1 MSGFSVPAR
10 PTSPGTGLGMSS
22 SFGVGGTALPCTE
35 PPARRGRRKAI
46 AAMVSPTHEGA
57 GGTLRGASGAREDP
71 LLTAAPTALRVAD
84 RRLGSTVPVASP
96 SATRVRRI
104 LLSGLAVL
112 LPPPGEVRA
121 QIVLWEQTG
130 PVGAEFGSR
139 LARTGDTDGDG
150 VWDLIAAA
158 RTWGG
163 ASGPAQFTGKAFLLS
178 GATGGVLLEWTGPA
192 PLAYFGT
199 TVAGPGDVDGDG
211 TSDVAVGTLWSGAF
225 VYSGSDGALL
235 FSIAGGSGI
244 GGPGDIDGDGYAD
257 IAAAVTASPG
267 VPAAAHVYSGA
278 DGSLLLNLNIAA
290 GA

>member
-1 MSGFSVPAR
+1 M
-10 PTSPGTGLGMSS
+10 
-22 SFGVGGTALPCTE
+22 
-35 PPARRGRRKAI
+35 
-46 AAMVSPTHEGA
+46 
-57 GGTLRGASGAREDP
+57 
-71 LLTAAPTALRVAD
+71 
-84 RRLGSTVPVASP
+84 
-96 SATRVRRI
+96 
-104 LLSGLAVL
+104 
-112 LPPPGEVRA
+112 
-121 QIVLWEQTG
+121 
-130 PVGAEFGSR
+130 
-139 LARTGDTDGDG
+139 ARTGDTDGDG
-150 VWDLIAAA
+150 VWDLVAAA

-278 DGSLLLNLNIAA
+278 DGSLLLNLNIAPGAYHFA
-290 GA
+290 GPGDLDSDGTDDLLVSTPQFCAFGQYCTIPQVFGYSCASGALLGEPLGAGPGGVFGGGSFTFGETMAGLGDLTGDGVPDLAIGAPGATTGTYMLSSPGEVRLFSGAGFSL